1 MKLFVTNFHAQVI
14 TLTMLLLSANADLV
28 GMLPQPQTLHLHRL
42 CDCLRN
48 LSRAAVVI
56 RSGEA
61 YYLIDL
67 KGSSDVAAGIL

>member
-14 TLTMLLLSANADLV
+14 TLTMLLSANADRV